1 MCTCLGVC
9 LGFCLAS
16 GLLPEHACICVGVW
30 VVALDLTV
38 SELLPGVWVGVC
50 FVVSCCLGCGMWD
63 LVAWSLRCGI
73 WFLACGILLS
83 ATLAH
88 WHTRCALL
96 RAVHAC
102 SYMRA
107 RTCVLV
113 HACMHRPCL
122 HAFMLVCAYM
132 HSCTHVCVH
141 SRCVL
146 LRSTAAWVR
155 ALTACCAW
163 LRKTCRSA

>member
-1 MCTCLGVC
+1 VCTCLGVC
-9 LGFCLAS
+9 LGFCLVS

-50 FVVSCCLGCGMWD
+50 FVGSCCLGCGMWD
-63 LVAWSLRCGI
+63 LVAWCLRCGI
-73 WFLACGILLS
+73 WFLPCGILRYLVICGILLS

-113 HACMHRPCL
+113 HACSYMRACTARASMYL
-122 HAFMLVCAYM
+122 CSYVHACIHARMCA
-132 HSCTHVCVH
+132 CTHGVFYY
-141 SRCVL
+141 VL
-146 LRSTAAWVR
+146 LRHG
-155 ALTACCAW
+155 CGH
-163 LRKTCRSA
+163 

>member
-1 MCTCLGVC
+1 M
-9 LGFCLAS
+9 GFCLVS

-50 FVVSCCLGCGMWD
+50 FVGSCCLGCGMWD
-63 LVAWSLRCGI
+63 LVAWCLRCGI
-73 WFLACGILLS
+73 ACCCHAVS
-83 ATLAH
+83 AVSCYLPYLVICDTRTLAH
-88 WHTRCALL
+88 SVCFVTCRTCVL
-96 RAVHAC
+96 VHAC

-113 HACMHRPCL
+113 HPCMHRPCL
-122 HAFMLVCAYM
+122 HASMLVCAYM

-155 ALTACCAW
+155 ALTRVLC
-163 LRKTCRSA
+163 SAA

>member
-1 MCTCLGVC
+1 VCTCLGVC
-9 LGFCLAS
+9 LGFCLVS

-38 SELLPGVWVGVC
+38 SELLSGL
-50 FVVSCCLGCGMWD
+50 VSALWD
-63 LVAWSLRCGI
+63 LVAWVVVCGI
-73 WFLACGILLS
+73 LLPGVCAVVSPVAAMRYLRYLVICRILLS

-113 HACMHRPCL
+113 HACSYIRACTARASMHLCSYVHTCI
-122 HAFMLVCAYM
+122 HARMCA
-132 HSCTHVCVH
+132 CTHGVFYY
-141 SRCVL
+141 VL
-146 LRSTAAWVR
+146 LRHG
-155 ALTACCAW
+155 CGH
-163 LRKTCRSA
+163 